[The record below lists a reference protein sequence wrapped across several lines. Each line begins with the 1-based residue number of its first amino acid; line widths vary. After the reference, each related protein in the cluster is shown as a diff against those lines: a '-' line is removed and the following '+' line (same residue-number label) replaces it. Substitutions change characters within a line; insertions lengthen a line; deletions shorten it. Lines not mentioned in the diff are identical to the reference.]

1 MKDRIKQLMES
12 RRMSQSEFS
21 AYTGISAPT
30 LSGIFAGRTKPTMN
44 IVDALHEKFPNL
56 NLMWLLYGNGEMF
69 SDGKTDN
76 SGELSGGQQSSNSP
90 QQPHQQFLDFSADTN
105 KQKAASQTPQNRQ
118 GVDYT
123 LNISANS
130 ATKNIDKPI
139 RRVTEIKVFYD
150 DQTFDTF
157 VLKK

>member
-1 MKDRIKQLMES
+1 MTDEQL
-12 RRMSQSEFS
+12 
-21 AYTGISAPT
+21 AACGISPG
-30 LSGIFAGRTKPTMN
+30 LIRVSCGLEDKE
-44 IVDALHEKFPNL
+44 DAYPC
-56 NLMWLLYGNGEMF
+56 
-69 SDGKTDN
+69 
-76 SGELSGGQQSSNSP
+76 ELSGGQQSSNSP